1 MTNYSQQNNY
11 NAPDEESAFK
21 FGNLMLRYY
30 DMEPFP
36 SMVEVDQN
44 QIKKNFDMAIV
55 AGATRDDIT
64 QWWNLSSTE
73 RDQAIR
79 FDCAIRKAAFWYY
92 VDIVGVEH
100 TLKKVAETYVVYA
113 DASIESVPEED
124 EKLGFTPEDDV
135 LPWELN
141 RRIARKLPPDSHLTH
156 TEEYLQTRRQ
166 GFSTLNA
173 YVRHL
178 LRHGVL

>member
-1 MTNYSQQNNY
+1 MTNYSQQNHNV
-11 NAPDEESAFK
+11 PDEESAIK

-36 SMVEVDQN
+36 SMVEVDQS
-44 QIKKNFDMAIV
+44 QVKKTFDMAIA
-55 AGATRDDIT
+55 AGVTYEDFI
-64 QWWNLSSTE
+64 QWWNLSSAE
-73 RDQAIR
+73 RDRAIR
-79 FDCAIRKAAFWYY
+79 LDHATRKAAFWYY
-92 VDIVGVEH
+92 VDIVGVERA
-100 TLKKVAETYVVYA
+100 LKKVAETYVVYA

-135 LPWELN
+135 LPWELKN
-141 RRIARKLPPDSHLTH
+141 RIERKLPSVSHITH
-156 TEEYLQTRRQ
+156 TEEYLQARRQ

-178 LRHGVL
+178 LQLKKI